1 MEIIVPIRQV
11 PDVALNIRVNEG
23 KVVEDGVS
31 FVISSWDETAIEGAL
46 QMTEELGGE
55 VTLLG
60 IGTERV
66 SEALR
71 KGLAMG
77 AHKAIHVLYEEGQ
90 TDSFGYAK
98 IMAKVMEGRTY
109 DLILT
114 GKQAQD
120 TDAGLTASMLAEF
133 LDLPQVTNIIRFSDL
148 AVDGMTLYRKGDHG
162 TEVIG
167 IKLPALVT
175 VNDPLTL
182 HVMANAGFDY
192 LLVDTQHSVIGTDT
206 LFSIIKGLNPTQ
218 SEVIVRVIWNDR
230 ALINQAFD
238 FGADGVI
245 DRFSQI
251 KPKVVCDIIQ
261 ILLHWSHKIL

>member
-1 MEIIVPIRQV
+1 MEIIVHIRQV

-60 IGTERV
+60 IGPERV

-98 IMAKVMEGRTY
+98 IMAKVMEGRNF

-114 GKQAQD
+114 G
-120 TDAGLTASMLAEF
+120 
-133 LDLPQVTNIIRFSDL
+133 
-148 AVDGMTLYRKGDHG
+148 
-162 TEVIG
+162 
-167 IKLPALVT
+167 
-175 VNDPLTL
+175 
-182 HVMANAGFDY
+182 
-192 LLVDTQHSVIGTDT
+192 
-206 LFSIIKGLNPTQ
+206 
-218 SEVIVRVIWNDR
+218 
-230 ALINQAFD
+230 
-238 FGADGVI
+238 
-245 DRFSQI
+245 
-251 KPKVVCDIIQ
+251 
-261 ILLHWSHKIL
+261 